1 MCDLHAGR
9 VVSNFIMQALQGKP
23 LTVSSVNEMYW
34 RGRASRKEEGEGR
47 RKVKG
52 EGRRKVKGEGKR

>member
-1 MCDLHAGR
+1 MCDLNAGR

-23 LTVSSVNEMYW
+23 LTVSEMYW